1 MPDGGVS
8 LFISQPGETIDTLE
22 ALRYARRC
30 GQQILSLVNV
40 AESAIARESHA
51 VLQTLAGPEIG
62 VASTKAF
69 TTQLTVLACLALAT
83 ARARGAIDAGR
94 EAALSQALM
103 ELPAG
108 SSEQARVG
116 QTGIHTGRSR

>member
-1 MPDGGVS
+1 MPSGGLG
-8 LFISQPGETIDTLE
+8 LFISQSGETIDTLE

-40 AESAIARESHA
+40 AESAIARASHA

-69 TTQLTVLACLALAT
+69 TTQLPVLACLALAT
-83 ARARGAIDAGR
+83 ARARSAPAAGR
-94 EAALSQALM
+94 HSV
-103 ELPAG
+103 
-108 SSEQARVG
+108 ARRG
-116 QTGIHTGRSR
+116 GERSTPT